1 MGSLCTLQPSPS
13 RRSGGGGWGGAGP
26 RPPSHQGAKD
36 LPGMAGKEVEQR
48 DPCSLKNQDKG
59 SKTLESSLCILS
71 RVKTRW
77 AKGITL

>member
-13 RRSGGGGWGGAGP
+13 RRSGGGGGVGLGRAP
-26 RPPSHQGAKD
+26 RSHQGAKD
-36 LPGMAGKEVEQR
+36 LPGVAGKEVEPR

-59 SKTLESSLCILS
+59 SKNLESSLCILS

-77 AKGITL
+77 AKGITP